1 MSDSGIIVDGDSI
14 MNWRDKVSQ
23 KYSKLPGIRE
33 LHDFLLVKNPTA
45 NNAMMLVRE
54 FRQGGAAK
62 PTTLSLNSE
71 VSPDFNSSPGPSET
85 YHQLGKTRVL
95 QYTKLAH
102 IQQMCSGYIAPE
114 IWFEFL
120 K

>member
-54 FRQGGAAK
+54 FCHGGAAK
-62 PTTLSLNSE
+62 PTTLSLNSG
-71 VSPDFNSSPGPSET
+71 VSPDFNCSPGPLTINSGRQEYCNIQNWPT
-85 YHQLGKTRVL
+85 YSKCAVVTLH
-95 QYTKLAH
+95 
-102 IQQMCSGYIAPE
+102 
-114 IWFEFL
+114 L
-120 K
+120 KDGLSF